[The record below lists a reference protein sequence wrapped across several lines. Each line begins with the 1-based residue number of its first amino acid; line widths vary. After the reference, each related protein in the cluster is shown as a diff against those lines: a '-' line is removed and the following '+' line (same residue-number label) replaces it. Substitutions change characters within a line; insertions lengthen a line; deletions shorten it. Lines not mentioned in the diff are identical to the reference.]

1 VSTAAPS
8 TPRRAV
14 AGATAAAVAA
24 VGLTAVLI
32 AVSGVDRW
40 PYAIAL
46 AAGALALEA
55 MQRSFQST
63 NTISASDLPLAAG
76 VMVLPPGLAMLS
88 ALVVGLMVSGRRPV
102 ARLANVAAYALPT
115 ALASAVLAGGLAV
128 SGLGGPADAPLA
140 WCAWA
145 AVSMLSLTAA
155 NYAFAAGW
163 GWLSYGTSVRSFA
176 SEVIGPLA
184 HSEPIR
190 AVLLAA
196 IVTSSLILGGQARL
210 LPVIVAIAAT
220 AGMAGY
226 IHSAHKRMETV
237 RQKARLSQ
245 AIFLTL
251 ARMLEM
257 KDPDTARHSA
267 RVAMYSRDV
276 AGRMGLGKEASRIH
290 LAGLLHDIGKVGVSD
305 EILFK
310 PGRLT
315 DEEREVM
322 EDHARMSAE
331 ALAGIPGFGDV
342 ARMVYAH
349 QESLDGSG
357 YPEGLAGE
365 EIPLGARVIAVADA
379 FEAITSDR
387 PYRRGRSAE
396 EAVAIIREQAGRQF
410 DPAVVEALVALVQAG
425 PVDYRYGSVA
435 HFAEEWAKATSD
447 LDLDPLEEEPF
458 QVPAPP
464 AVRKAL
470 AEIAAA
476 ETIAEPDRTNA
487 AA

>member
-1 VSTAAPS
+1 MSTTSS
-8 TPRRAV
+8 TPPRRAV
-14 AGATAAAVAA
+14 VATVAAATVALALCGWLLATHGLDRWPLAIALLAVA
-24 VGLTAVLI
+24 VGLE
-32 AVSGVDRW
+32 
-40 PYAIAL
+40 AL
-46 AAGALALEA
+46 
-55 MQRSFQST
+55 QRSFQT
-63 NTISASDLPLAAG
+63 AVAISAADLPLAAG
-76 VMVLPPGLAMLS
+76 VMVLSPGLAVLCAAVTG
-88 ALVVGLMVSGRRPV
+88 ALVSVRQPI
-102 ARLANVAAYALPT
+102 ARVTNVAAYALPT
-115 ALASAVLAGGLAV
+115 AFAVAVLNVGLRL
-128 SGLGGPADAPLA
+128 SGIDGPAGAPLV
-140 WCAWA
+140 WFAWA
-145 AVSMLSLTAA
+145 AVSTLALAAA
-155 NYAFAAGW
+155 NYVIVAAW
-163 GWLSYGTSVRSFA
+163 GWLRHGAPLRGLWLD
-176 SEVIGPLA
+176 VIGPLA

-196 IVTSSLILGGQARL
+196 VVTSSLLLEGEARA
-210 LPVIVAIAAT
+210 LPVVVALAAT

-226 IHSAHKRMETV
+226 IHSAQARIETV

-245 AIFLTL
+245 AVFLTL

-276 AGRMGLGKEASRIH
+276 AVRMGLGAEASRVH
-290 LAGLLHDIGKVGVSD
+290 LAGLLHDVGKVGVSD

-357 YPEGLAGE
+357 YPEGLAGDA
-365 EIPLGARVIAVADA
+365 IPLGARVIAVADA

-396 EAVAIIREQAGRQF
+396 EAVAIIREESGRQF
-410 DPAVVEALVALVQAG
+410 DPQVVEALVALVEEG

-435 HFAEEWAKATSD
+435 HFAEEWAKATDD
-447 LDLDPLEEEPF
+447 LDLDPLEDEPF
-458 QVPAPP
+458 EVPAPP
-464 AVRKAL
+464 AVRRAL

-476 ETIAEPDRTNA
+476 HTVPEPEPLEA
-487 AA
+487 